1 MKKTLIIG
9 ASENPTRYSNQAA
22 HRLLEHGFA
31 IEQIGKKE
39 GMVEGV
45 KIETGTP
52 LLSDIDTV
60 TLYINPTHQK
70 NYYSYILNLKP
81 RRIIFNPGTENPELV
96 TLAQQNNIQTE
107 EACTLV
113 LLSIGA
119 Y

>member
-9 ASENPTRYSNQAA
+9 ASENPTRYSNIAA
-22 HRLLEHGFA
+22 HRLVEHGHS

-39 GMVEGV
+39 GKVAGV

-52 LLSDIDTV
+52 QLADIDTV
-60 TLYINPTHQK
+60 TLYINPAHQK
-70 NYYSYILNLKP
+70 NYYNYILKLKP
-81 RRIIFNPGTENPELV
+81 RRIIFNPGTENPEFV
-96 TLAQQNNIQTE
+96 TLAQQNNILTE

-113 LLSIGA
+113 LLSFGA